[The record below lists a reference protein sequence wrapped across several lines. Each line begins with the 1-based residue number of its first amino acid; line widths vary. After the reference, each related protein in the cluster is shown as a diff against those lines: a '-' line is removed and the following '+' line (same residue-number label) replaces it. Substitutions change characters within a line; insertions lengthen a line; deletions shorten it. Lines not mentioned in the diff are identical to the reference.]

1 MTLIFERPL
10 LIFANINS
18 FMIMISCCLKDLN
31 SKNEDAYA
39 TDVDMSNEDIY
50 GDSHNNSDA
59 NRSKWR
65 GRA

>member
-1 MTLIFERPL
+1 MTLIFERPF

-18 FMIMISCCLKDLN
+18 FMIRISCCPKDLN

-39 TDVDMSNEDIY
+39 TNVDMSNEDID